1 MSPENRPSA
10 DTFPPPVGDQPPQPR
25 AIGRFA
31 SFALAMSTICV
42 LAGGLTSF
50 HVGYCSVGG
59 AAVGLGWPV
68 GALFAL
74 AVALT
79 LGQVASAFP
88 RAGGPCEWAAELGG
102 RGWGWAAG
110 CFNLAA
116 LVTATTAINV
126 GLCLFVF
133 KSPSR
138 ILDYKPAE
146 LSHWLIPAAVAVT
159 LVQAAINHYG
169 VRLTTRL
176 TSLGGY
182 LIVVTVAALTVLLLV
197 CAALSPTGLNP
208 ARLVEFSN
216 YSGAAGNGVW
226 PETASTAWLFA
237 LGLMLPA
244 YTITGFDAPAQTAEE
259 TADPEVNVPRAMW
272 QAVLL
277 SGVAGWVMLSAV
289 VLAAPDPA
297 AAAAAGDEG
306 FFQVIRAATPRWTH
320 GPLYTAVALSQFV
333 CGLACVTAASRL
345 AWAMARDRGL
355 PLARR
360 LGRLGPHATPAAAVW
375 AVAGVAAAFALLL
388 NYEKVASVC
397 AVFFYLAYVI
407 PTACGLATYGRWP
420 RVGPWHLGRWYPPLA
435 AVGGVGCAGLV
446 VLGVQPPNGQV
457 AWVLGATA
465 VGLLGLWYGH
475 FRLRFRDEVT
485 RALRRLPA
493 FRDVEDVTATPLG
506 GGLTNRNY
514 RVEVGG
520 ETFVLRVSG
529 AGVEGLLID
538 RPREMAAVRA
548 AAAAGV
554 APEVVDH
561 LPDYS
566 VVLTRFAHGRP
577 VTADE
582 ARRPDALAWVARALR
597 AYHDHPVP
605 AGLGPFCPYHT
616 ARHYYRL
623 AVAKGVPVP
632 PELGPAVELADRL
645 EAAAGPA
652 VDPRLCHNDLLL
664 GNFIAV
670 GDGVRVLDWEYA
682 GLGDPMFDLGNF
694 AAHAQLDE
702 AGERA
707 LLLAYRGEVTDADL
721 RRLLLMRLASDL
733 REATWGFLQAGVST
747 LHPPAYYLDYGRRH
761 LDRFLLGAAA
771 LGLDPA

>member
-1 MSPENRPSA
+1 MTPVQRPA
-10 DTFPPPVGDQPPQPR
+10 DPFPPPVGDQPPPPR

-42 LAGGLTSF
+42 LAGGITSF
-50 HVGYCSVGG
+50 PTGYCSVGG
-59 AAVGLGWPV
+59 AAVGLGWPLC
-68 GALFAL
+68 ALFSL

-116 LVTATTAINV
+116 LVTVLAAINV
-126 GLCLFVF
+126 GLCQFALS
-133 KSPSR
+133 SPAR
-138 ILDYKPAE
+138 ILGYD
-146 LSHWLIPAAVAVT
+146 PAALPSWVLKAAVLLVT

-169 VRLTTRL
+169 VRFTTRL

-182 LIVVTVAALTVLLLV
+182 LIVGTVVALTGLLLV
-197 CAALSPTGLNP
+197 CALASPAGVDP
-208 ARLVEFSN
+208 ARLVTFSN
-216 YSGAAGNGVW
+216 YSGPAGGDTW
-226 PETASTAWLFA
+226 PATGSVAWLFA
-237 LGLMLPA
+237 LGLLMPA

-277 SGVAGWVMLSAV
+277 SGVAGWLMLSAV
-289 VLAAPDPA
+289 VLAAPDPD
-297 AAAAAGDEG
+297 AAAAAGQQS
-306 FFQVIRAATPRWTH
+306 FFQIVRAATPRWTH

-355 PLARR
+355 PFARR
-360 LGRLGPHATPAAAVW
+360 LGRLGTHATPAAAVW
-375 AVAGVAAAFALLL
+375 AVAGVAAGFALLP
-388 NYEKVASVC
+388 YSAVASVC
-397 AVFFYLAYVI
+397 AVFFYLAYAL
-407 PTACGLATYGRWP
+407 PSACGLATYGRWP

-435 AVGGVGCAGLV
+435 AACVLGCAGLV
-446 VLGVQPPNGQV
+446 VLGVQPPNQLV

-465 VGLLGLWYGH
+465 VGLLALWFGH

-485 RALRRLPA
+485 RALRQLPA

-554 APEVVDH
+554 APEVVAH

-566 VVLTRFAHGRP
+566 VVVTRFAHGRP

-605 AGLGPFCPYHT
+605 AGLGPFCPYHA

-632 PELGPAVELADRL
+632 PDLGPAVELADRL

-652 VDPRLCHNDLLL
+652 ADPRLCHNDLLL

-721 RRLLLMRLASDL
+721 RRLRLMRLASDL
-733 REATWGFLQAGVST
+733 REAAWGFLQAGVSA
-747 LHPPAYYLDYGRRH
+747 LHPPAYYLDYGHRH